1 MSITAIAA
9 GWSHHGRSLISDV
22 SLSVSDGEML
32 GLVGPNGSGKST
44 LMHLL
49 AGVRRPDRGQITL
62 SGTDMATLTPR
73 FIARRIAFVEQ
84 AATTGDRIRVRDAVE
99 LGRTPWLGAFSPW
112 SAADDMLV
120 AEALERVEMSAMSDR
135 QWHTLSGGER
145 QRIHIARALAQDPD
159 VLLLDEPTNHL
170 DIHHQ
175 LAILDLVRSLSRTT
189 VLALHDL
196 NYAYLCDRVCV
207 MSHGRMVALGPP
219 EEVLTKQ
226 LIHEVFGVDVRFVLD
241 PLERRPLLRFARS
254 SRPFTL
260 DHGLVSAEAATC

>member
-1 MSITAIAA
+1 MSITATAA
-9 GWSHHGRSLISDV
+9 GWSHHGKSLISNV
-22 SLSVSDGEML
+22 SLAVEEGEML

-49 AGVRRPDRGQITL
+49 AGVRRPDRGRVALGGI
-62 SGTDMATLTPR
+62 DMAQMSPR
-73 FIARRIAFVEQ
+73 AIARRIAFVEQ

-99 LGRTPWLGAFSPW
+99 IGRTPWLGAFSAW
-112 SAADDMLV
+112 SPADDLMV
-120 AEALERVEMSAMSDR
+120 DEALERVDMSAFSDR
-135 QWHTLSGGER
+135 AWHTLSGGER
-145 QRIHIARALAQDPD
+145 QRIHIARALAQDPE

-207 MSHGRMVALGPP
+207 MSHGRMVALGAP
-219 EEVLTKQ
+219 EDVLTEE
-226 LIHEVFGVDVRFVLD
+226 LIREVFGVDVRFISD
-241 PLERRPLLRFARS
+241 PLERRPLLRF
-254 SRPFTL
+254 SRTLAPFAFE
-260 DHGLVSAEAATC
+260 AEATAVAAATC

>member
-9 GWSHHGRSLISDV
+9 GCSHHGKSLISDV
-22 SLSVSDGEML
+22 SLSVADGEML

-49 AGVRRPDRGQITL
+49 AGVHRPDRGQVTL
-62 SGTDMATLTPR
+62 SGTDMAMLNPR
-73 FIARRIAFVEQ
+73 LIARRIAFVEQ

-99 LGRTPWLGAFSPW
+99 LGRTPWLGAFSAW

-120 AEALERVEMSAMSDR
+120 EEALERVEMSALSDR
-135 QWHTLSGGER
+135 LWHTLSGGER
-145 QRIHIARALAQDPD
+145 QRIHLARALAQDPE

-207 MSHGRMVALGPP
+207 MSHGRMVALGAP
-219 EEVLTKQ
+219 EEVLTEQ
-226 LIHEVFGVDVRFVLD
+226 LIREVFGVDVRFVPD
-241 PLERRPLLRFARS
+241 PLERRPLLRFAK
-254 SRPFTL
+254 RPQPFMLNREPVTA
-260 DHGLVSAEAATC
+260 GAATC